1 MYYLWLPLNTPIR
14 SLNHLNSTFVYNK
27 LFFLQ
32 ILKSFEF
39 PSPMLIQAYGWPGIL
54 KLNNVVGISPVKTGK
69 TFTYLCPLVSEL
81 LQTQTYK
88 ELAVGNGVSQHNKA
102 FDRCIWHLF
111 MYTEVL
117 LLDSIWCKSLLYS
130 AFFRFCLRRFEFK
143 WFLVRTF
150 FVVAA
155 FSLGSSVLMEE
166 STGCVW
172 HHQRSSEGPQAA
184 PPPHHLWRGMWTQP
198 ICKYQQFFK
207 KNCQYKKHY
216 SMKYTVFE

>member
-1 MYYLWLPLNTPIR
+1 MHEIIPTDMLLIQNVLCNISNLHGKINQKLMYYPWLPLNTPIR

-88 ELAVGNGVSQHNKA
+88 ELAVGNGVSQHNNA
-102 FDRCIWHLF
+102 FDTFIWHLYI
-111 MYTEVL
+111 YTDVL
-117 LLDSIWCKSLLYS
+117 FQIAFDANLCYQTLLYT
-130 AFFRFCLRRFEFK
+130 AFF
-143 WFLVRTF
+143 
-150 FVVAA
+150 
-155 FSLGSSVLMEE
+155 M
-166 STGCVW
+166 
-172 HHQRSSEGPQAA
+172 Q
-184 PPPHHLWRGMWTQP
+184 
-198 ICKYQQFFK
+198 CK
-207 KNCQYKKHY
+207 H
-216 SMKYTVFE
+216 

>member
-1 MYYLWLPLNTPIR
+1 MYYIWLPLNTPIR

-102 FDRCIWHLF
+102 FDRCIWHLY
-111 MYTEVL
+111 MYTDVL
-117 LLDSIWCKSLLYS
+117 LIDSIWCKSLLS
-130 AFFRFCLRRFEFK
+130 NFAIQCFFSC
-143 WFLVRTF
+143 
-150 FVVAA
+150 
-155 FSLGSSVLMEE
+155 SV
-166 STGCVW
+166 S
-172 HHQRSSEGPQAA
+172 
-184 PPPHHLWRGMWTQP
+184 
-198 ICKYQQFFK
+198 IK
-207 KNCQYKKHY
+207 KN
-216 SMKYTVFE
+216 S